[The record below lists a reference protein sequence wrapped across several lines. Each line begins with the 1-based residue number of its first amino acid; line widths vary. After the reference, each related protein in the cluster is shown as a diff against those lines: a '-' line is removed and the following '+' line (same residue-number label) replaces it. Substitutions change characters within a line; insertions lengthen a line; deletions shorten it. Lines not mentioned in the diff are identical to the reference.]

1 MECVSP
7 DAFPKQ
13 IAYTALGHIH
23 KSQRVSGRD
32 NIRYAG
38 SPLPM
43 SFAEKNYHHG
53 VVRVTLMEGQ
63 LVEIEKIEYNPMV
76 GLLSVPNGKAAVPE
90 KVIEELEHL
99 PSLMDTQLSESEFPY
114 LEIKIMLSEPE
125 PVLRQR
131 IEEILVDKAVRLARI
146 VSSYRQAGDAMKE
159 EVMLASGLQEM
170 NPLDIV
176 KATFEKIY
184 QVEMS
189 EELEKLFNEAMKG
202 VINENTEH
210 TT

>member
-1 MECVSP
+1 M
-7 DAFPKQ
+7 
-13 IAYTALGHIH
+13 
-23 KSQRVSGRD
+23 
-32 NIRYAG
+32 
-38 SPLPM
+38 
-43 SFAEKNYHHG
+43 
-53 VVRVTLMEGQ
+53 
-63 LVEIEKIEYNPMV
+63 
-76 GLLSVPNGKAAVPE
+76 
-90 KVIEELEHL
+90 
-99 PSLMDTQLSESEFPY
+99 
-114 LEIKIMLSEPE
+114 
-125 PVLRQR
+125 LRQR